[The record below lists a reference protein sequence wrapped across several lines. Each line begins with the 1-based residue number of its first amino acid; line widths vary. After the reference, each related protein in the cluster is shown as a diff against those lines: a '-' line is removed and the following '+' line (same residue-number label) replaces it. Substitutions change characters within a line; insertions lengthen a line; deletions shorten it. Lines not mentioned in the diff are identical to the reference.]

1 MNHLLL
7 ALCLLL
13 TLSVEA
19 QPGADV
25 YLLDLSVSAGK
36 MKLSNPK
43 NISDKIGYDNQP
55 FFHPSE
61 PLLYYVSSMPDKQT
75 DVWSYNLRTGAR
87 TQLTQTPDSEYS
99 PTVIPGSQYLSCI
112 VQRASNGDQDL
123 VKYEL
128 KKPTNQSVILES
140 QKVGK
145 VGYQAW
151 ISDNELVTFIL
162 GEPQTLHYM
171 NLAQRKDTILALN
184 IGRSLHRIPKRKA
197 FSFVQTI
204 EGRSMIRSFEPAR
217 NTIADIAEGQA
228 GSEHYNTWTS
238 DGILLE
244 SKGNEIL
251 SFDPVSKQWQ
261 PLQLPEN
268 LPKKKISRMA
278 IQGNKMAIV
287 IDE

>member
-1 MNHLLL
+1 MKHVLFT
-7 ALCLLL
+7 LCLLI
-13 TLSVEA
+13 TLSVQA
-19 QPGADV
+19 QPGTDV

-36 MKLSNPK
+36 FRLSNPK

-61 PLLYYVSSMPDKQT
+61 PLLYYVSAMPDKQT
-75 DVWSYNLRTGAR
+75 DVWSYNLKTGAR

-128 KKPTNQSVILES
+128 KKPTSNAIMLES

-151 ISDNELVTFIL
+151 ITDNELVTFIL
-162 GEPQTLHYM
+162 GEPQTLHFM
-171 NLAQRKDTILALN
+171 NLAQHKDTLLVPN
-184 IGRSLHRIPKRKA
+184 IGRSLHRIPKQKA

-204 EGRSMIRSFEPAR
+204 AGKAMIRSYDPAR
-217 NTIADIAEGQA
+217 NTITDIAEGQA
-228 GSEHYNTWTS
+228 GSEHYNTWTPN
-238 DGILLE
+238 GILLE
-244 SKGNEIL
+244 SKGNEIW
-251 SFDPVSKQWQ
+251 SFNPVSKQWQ
-261 PLQLPEN
+261 PVQLPDT

-278 IQGNKMAIV
+278 IQGTKMAIV
-287 IDE
+287 LDE